1 MIVVVVQ
8 VHIEEGVVHGRTA
21 AATATTIRLVADT
34 VFVPMMMAAVTV
46 IVTAAATAAAVVR
59 VRAVLLSVYGGRDA
73 VTVQVCV
80 AQTVGRRDDDGR
92 FGRLQRVLV
101 IVMAV
106 LVVVLVVMVVVLVM
120 VTAAA
125 TDVGRQLIVSTV
137 AAVIRTVIGR
147 RRVLLVVALGRVRWF
162 EWRPSA
168 QTLRQ
173 VVVGHQSAGAAV
185 IIVGRGRRVRGV
197 RHHVAAA
204 AAAAVDRT
212 AAARV
217 VVHSHVCRLRNTTAN
232 IIYYYYYYYRYEFS
246 LQWRDRF

>member
-1 MIVVVVQ
+1 
-8 VHIEEGVVHGRTA
+8 
-21 AATATTIRLVADT
+21 
-34 VFVPMMMAAVTV
+34 MMMAAVTV
-46 IVTAAATAAAVVR
+46 IVTAAAAAVVR

-80 AQTVGRRDDDGR
+80 TQTVGRRDDYGR
-92 FGRLQRVLV
+92 LGRLQRVLV

-120 VTAAA
+120 GMVTAAA
-125 TDVGRQLIVSTV
+125 DVGRQLIVSTV

-162 EWRPSA
+162 EWRPAA

-204 AAAAVDRT
+204 ADAAVDRT

-217 VVHSHVCRLRNTTAN
+217 VVHSHVCRLRNTNRQHFIILLLSLRILTA
-232 IIYYYYYYYRYEFS
+232 
-246 LQWRDRF
+246 QWRDEF

>member
-1 MIVVVVQ
+1 VIVVVVQ
-8 VHIEEGVVHGRTA
+8 VHVEEGVVHGRA
-21 AATATTIRLVADT
+21 AATAIRLVADT

-46 IVTAAATAAAVVR
+46 IVTAAAAAAVVR

-80 AQTVGRRDDDGR
+80 TQTVGRRDDYGR
-92 FGRLQRVLV
+92 LGRLQRVLV

-106 LVVVLVVMVVVLVM
+106 LVVMLVVMVVVLVM
-120 VTAAA
+120 GMVTAAA
-125 TDVGRQLIVSTV
+125 DVGRQLIVSTV

-162 EWRPSA
+162 EWRPAA

-204 AAAAVDRT
+204 ADAAVDRT

-217 VVHSHVCRLRNTTAN
+217 VVHSHVCRLRNTNRQHFIILLLSLRILTA
-232 IIYYYYYYYRYEFS
+232 
-246 LQWRDRF
+246 QWRDEF

>member
-1 MIVVVVQ
+1 
-8 VHIEEGVVHGRTA
+8 
-21 AATATTIRLVADT
+21 
-34 VFVPMMMAAVTV
+34 MMMAAVTV
-46 IVTAAATAAAVVR
+46 IVTAAAAAAVVR

-80 AQTVGRRDDDGR
+80 TQTVGRRDDYGR
-92 FGRLQRVLV
+92 LGRLQRVLV

-106 LVVVLVVMVVVLVM
+106 LVVMLVVMVVVLVM
-120 VTAAA
+120 GMVTAAA
-125 TDVGRQLIVSTV
+125 DVGRQLIVSTV

-162 EWRPSA
+162 EWRPAA

-204 AAAAVDRT
+204 ADAAVDRT

-217 VVHSHVCRLRNTTAN
+217 VVHSHVCRLRNTNRQHFIILLLSLRILTA
-232 IIYYYYYYYRYEFS
+232 
-246 LQWRDRF
+246 QWRDEF